1 MAKRKPLHP
10 LDPKGHLDPACLSL
24 RAFTWLA
31 VCSGLYFLPTLL
43 VFAGRG

>member
-10 LDPKGHLDPACLSL
+10 LDPKGHLDPDCLSL

-31 VCSGLYFLPTLL
+31 AGLGIYFLPSLL
-43 VFAGRG
+43 AFAGQG